1 MESTLD
7 EAGEPWFLVVQV
19 SEQRSMHCR
28 PRAHAAAAR
37 SATQQSQRG
46 MPKRSACAAAQ
57 AHLKPVPGPCSSAP
71 VEPIRRSVC
80 VASVAQGRYEWPDL
94 AAASCSVCSSASAAR
109 LGRSAGEPSAAARPS
124 ASRQPPPGA
133 SASAE
138 YLRQPSAPHCSEVD
152 SLSCITGGAPA
163 TACALCRAP
172 AYARHVNGRRVPAAA
187 EPAAPRHGFLELLV
201 T

>member
-138 YLRQPSAPHCSEVD
+138 YLRRPGAPQC
-152 SLSCITGGAPA
+152 LGGAGRTPA
-163 TACALCRAP
+163 TAWARCRAP
-172 AYARHVNGRRVPAAA
+172 APRGTSTSAECHQQRSQPRVATIP
-187 EPAAPRHGFLELLV
+187 
-201 T
+201 